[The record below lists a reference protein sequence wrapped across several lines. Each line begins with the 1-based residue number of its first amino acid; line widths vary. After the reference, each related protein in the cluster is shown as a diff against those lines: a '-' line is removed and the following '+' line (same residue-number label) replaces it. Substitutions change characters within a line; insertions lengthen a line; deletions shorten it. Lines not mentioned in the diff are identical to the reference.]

1 MVDDTKSTVT
11 QWMRSP
17 ILAGIVGGILIT
29 IVLHLAHWGW
39 HGFVEYNGKLSG
51 IYAYSYLALMLLGFI
66 FAGSLSVF
74 LMAEYKI
81 TKKKVVSSG
90 ILSGFIA
97 GIVFTSSFLYT
108 DILLNP
114 AHYPPFP
121 GDFLKLWTFFQGIGS
136 GWFVLVGIA
145 ALTGMIV
152 AAMGALAFDFLRQ
165 RFIKNTGSGEDSRKR
180 GKVNRAILIAV
191 LAGIFAILIIP
202 PAIVAIGIGQGTI
215 AQEPLGQIPLRVP
228 DPYTMNESMRHQP
241 TDGIRFGERSVAIAV
256 AGYRERPEDQ
266 HHLAYPENYT
276 GQCIMNESMISV
288 SNQLVGREISVG
300 KYLESVCP
308 EYLAGITG
316 SQKAP
321 LYNQS
326 LLVSKIPDREEAAA
340 FVPPLNVANTR
351 FEYHPGWV
359 HVVIYGIFGIA
370 ILAIGCVMVRRY
382 RK

>member
-11 QWMRSP
+11 LWIRSP
-17 ILAGIVGGILIT
+17 ILAGLVGGILIT
-29 IVLHLAHWGW
+29 IVLHLANWGW

-51 IYAYSYLALMLLGFI
+51 IYAYSYLALMVLGFI
-66 FAGSLSVF
+66 FAGSLSAF
-74 LMAEYKI
+74 LMPEYKI

-90 ILSGFIA
+90 ILSGIIA
-97 GIVFTSSFLYT
+97 GIVFSSSFLYT

-114 AHYPPFP
+114 ANYPPFP

-136 GWFVLVGIA
+136 GWFVLVGISM
-145 ALTGMIV
+145 LTGMIV
-152 AAMGALAFDFLRQ
+152 ATMGALAFDFLRQ
-165 RFIKNTGSGEDSRKR
+165 RFIKNTGSGEDNRKR
-180 GKVNRAILIAV
+180 GKVNRAILMAV
-191 LAGIFAILIIP
+191 LAGIFALLIIP

-228 DPYTMNESMRHQP
+228 DPYTLNESMHHQP

-276 GQCIMNESMISV
+276 GQCIMNKSIISV
-288 SNQLVGREISVG
+288 SNQLAGREISVG
-300 KYLESVCP
+300 KYLETVCP

-326 LLVSKIPDREEAAA
+326 LLVSKIPDRDETAA
-340 FVPPLNVANTR
+340 FVPPQSVASTHMTYYP
-351 FEYHPGWV
+351 EWV
-359 HVVIYGIFGIA
+359 NRASFGIFVLVA
-370 ILAIGCVMVRRY
+370 LAIGYVVIRRY